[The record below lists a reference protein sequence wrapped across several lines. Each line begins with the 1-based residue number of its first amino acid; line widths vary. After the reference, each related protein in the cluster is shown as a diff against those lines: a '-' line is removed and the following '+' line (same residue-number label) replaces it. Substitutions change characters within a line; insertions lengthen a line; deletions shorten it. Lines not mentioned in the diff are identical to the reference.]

1 MIRFSKRE
9 DYGVVLMAD
18 LLKNFEKRLIPLSEI
33 AQKHKI
39 PLLFLRN
46 IAADLRKTG
55 LISAVE
61 GKNGGYKLAKNPSNI
76 QLGKI
81 IQALSKKS
89 IFSCC
94 QETSDGRCKVVSCP
108 HGFSLRR
115 LNNEFLETV
124 SRKSLKEIFKNA
136 DHFRF
141 RRKP

>member
-9 DYGVVLMAD
+9 DYGIVLMSK
-18 LLKNFEKRLIPLSEI
+18 LCQSYGRKLTPLSEI
-33 AQKHKI
+33 AREYKI
-39 PLLFLRN
+39 SILFLRN
-46 IAADLRKTG
+46 IARDLRKVG

-61 GKNGGYKLAKNPSNI
+61 GKNGGYKLTKNPKDI
-76 QLGKI
+76 QLGEI
-81 IQALSKKS
+81 IQALSKKP

-94 QETSDGRCKVVSCP
+94 QETFDGRCKVAPCP

-136 DHFRF
+136 DH
-141 RRKP
+141 KKS